1 MDRMLRPRPAFQQL
15 PTKKERTNKQRNA
28 NRRRGNADRE
38 LSETLKSHGIKA
50 TLKARHNLRRW
61 RATGRNNNVFFA
73 QYEQPVAV
81 TRRASRVPV
90 VAETVALPP
99 RVVPTKLTMNA
110 ARKAFQNRQLAK
122 RATNVSQYRV
132 WKQTNPNTE
141 NNVFFSSKEFKPPAA
156 STVKRWVKQ
165 GQSAAPVPLPV
176 PVASAPVVARQV
188 AQPVAQQTGHVEA
201 GRKAATSQKGR
212 AWLNDVRRAKNILDK
227 VLAEAGSSAKST
239 QMEAREVAS
248 QLRRG
253 NPAIIDKI
261 VATKTSRGIQTTA
274 A

>member
-1 MDRMLRPRPAFQQL
+1 MDRELRPRPAFQQL

-38 LSETLKSHGIKA
+38 LSDALKLHGIKA
-50 TLKARHNLRRW
+50 TLKARHNLRKW
-61 RATGRNNNVFFA
+61 RATGRNNAVFFA

-81 TRRASRVPV
+81 ATTRRAPRAPIFEVESPVPV
-90 VAETVALPP
+90 RVA
-99 RVVPTKLTMNA
+99 PTKVTMNA

-141 NNVFFSSKEFKPPAA
+141 NNVFFSSKQFKPPAA
-156 STVKRWVKQ
+156 STLKRWATQ
-165 GQSAAPVPLPV
+165 GQSAAPVAPV
-176 PVASAPVVARQV
+176 PPVVTRQV
-188 AQPVAQQTGHVEA
+188 TQQTGHVEA
-201 GRKAATSQKGR
+201 GRKAATSEKGR

-227 VLAEAGSSAKST
+227 VLAEAGSSTKST

-253 NPAIIDKI
+253 NPAIIDQI
-261 VATKTSRGIQTTA
+261 VATKTSRGVQTNTNLTNVN
-274 A
+274 